1 MTIDVTDSST
11 SSQTVP
17 TPTAK
22 RHASAKNQVST
33 AMIASAM
40 NTHIAAAVAAIIS
53 AAAVGAT
60 ATASLQLLFDCCCCC
75 HSSQQSIRPLS
86 AAHII
91 AYIASSYVKTRS
103 REHESDASA
112 DCKRCIGH

>member
-1 MTIDVTDSST
+1 MTSDVTDSST

-40 NTHIAAAVAAIIS
+40 NTHIAAAAVVAA
-53 AAAVGAT
+53 VVVV
-60 ATASLQLLFDCCCCC
+60 QLML
-75 HSSQQSIRPLS
+75 LS
-86 AAHII
+86 
-91 AYIASSYVKTRS
+91 Y
-103 REHESDASA
+103 
-112 DCKRCIGH
+112 